1 MNTEYIEHIHHRGI
15 VKSVNQKKRIV
26 RVSVSDDG
34 DCGSCPAARLCS
46 ISQKNGGNKNEIEVF
61 VSDASG
67 YEVGEIVDVYGTE
80 GMHKK
85 AILVAMVVPCLILVA
100 VMVGIYSVTSDQ
112 AFSALCGLGAVI
124 LVYLIFYL
132 LRRHIAHQFN
142 FMIKKRYDRD

>member
-1 MNTEYIEHIHHRGI
+1 MNTEYVEYIHHRGM
-15 VKSVNQKKRIV
+15 VKSVNKKKRIV
-26 RVSVSDDG
+26 LVSVNDDG

-46 ISQKNGGNKNEIEVF
+46 ISQNNGRNKNEIEVF

-100 VMVGIYSVTSDQ
+100 VMVGVYSITSDQ

-124 LVYLIFYL
+124 LVYLIFYI

-142 FMIKKRYDRD
+142 FTIKKKCDSD